1 MLKLKRSQ
9 ILRYGVAVL
18 AVAIALALKLL
29 LKPWVPVEES
39 PFLVFFVPVLFSAW
53 YGGISSGVLAT
64 IISAW
69 ATDCLVL
76 TPFKVLSENSL
87 SENLQMGL
95 FLLEGLL
102 ITALVTALQS
112 AKRRADLSKLEAQ
125 QHEKSLRNSEEGFR
139 LLIEGVKDYAICR
152 LDPKGYIVSWNEGA
166 QRIKGYR
173 AEEIIGQHCSRFYTP
188 EDIALGKPEQN
199 LAIAAADGRLEDEG
213 WRIRKDGSRLWAN
226 VVITSLRDDS
236 GYLQGFA
243 EITRDITER
252 QQVEEER
259 NQLLAREKATRAL
272 AEAATEM
279 VQRLQAITDV
289 AIAPLSLDDL
299 LHELLSR
306 IVEVLEGDTG
316 AILMVD
322 EDNQTL
328 VVQAAK
334 GLEKNAR
341 QQIRIPIGEG
351 FSGRVVLERQ
361 PIIIEQDAHT
371 KVYSPVLSEG
381 GIQSLIGVPLMLNDQ
396 AIGVIHVG
404 TLRPRHFTSDD
415 VQMLQLVAQRAALA
429 IERARLYEAERNAL
443 AHAQEAN
450 LVKDEFLAI
459 VSHEL
464 RTPMQS
470 ILGWAQMLR
479 SRKLNETTITK
490 ALDTLE
496 RNAKQ
501 QVKIID
507 DILDASR
514 IIRKDIRLH
523 IIQLNVTPIIEAAI
537 NSLTTATEAKAIQID
552 TVLDR
557 SVGFIS
563 ADPDRLQQIFGNLLS
578 NAIKFSS
585 EGSVIKV
592 RLERVGSFAQIV
604 ISDAGEGISA
614 DFLPYVFEAFRQA
627 DSSLTRAHGGLGLG
641 LTIVR
646 YLVELHGGKVYACS
660 DGEGKGAT
668 FTVQL
673 PIVKVEVRSEEKEM
687 SGEIEPLQ
695 AALQLARKKAKK
707 RYI

>member
-1 MLKLKRSQ
+1 MLKLRRSQ
-9 ILRYGVAVL
+9 ILRYGVAIL
-18 AVAIALALKLL
+18 AVAIALALKLQ

-39 PFLVFFVPVLFSAW
+39 PFLVFFVPVVFSAW
-53 YGGISSGVLAT
+53 YGGIGSGVLAT

-69 ATDCLVL
+69 TTDCLVL

-95 FLLEGLL
+95 FVLEGLL
-102 ITALVTALQS
+102 ISALVTALQS

-139 LLIEGVKDYAICR
+139 LLVEGVKDYAICR

-173 AEEIIGQHCSRFYTP
+173 PEEIIGQHCSRFYTP

-199 LAIAAADGRLEDEG
+199 LAIAADGRLEDEG

-236 GYLQGFA
+236 GYLKGFA
-243 EITRDITER
+243 EITRDITE
-252 QQVEEER
+252 QKQVEEEHK
-259 NQLLAREKATRAL
+259 QLLVREQATRAV
-272 AEAATEM
+272 AEAATDM

-289 AIAPLSLDDL
+289 AIAPLSLDEL

-322 EDNQTL
+322 EDNKTL

-334 GLEKNAR
+334 GIEENAR
-341 QQIRIPIGEG
+341 QQIRIPIGQG
-351 FSGRVVLERQ
+351 FSGRVALEQQ
-361 PIIIEQDAHT
+361 PMIIEQDAHT
-371 KVYSPVLSEG
+371 KVYSTVLSEE
-381 GIQSLIGVPLMLNDQ
+381 GIQSLIGVPLMLDDQ

-404 TLRPRHFTSDD
+404 TLSPRHFTSDD
-415 VQMLQLVAQRAALA
+415 VQMLQLVGERAALA

-450 LVKDEFLAI
+450 RVKDEFLAI

-479 SRKLNETTITK
+479 SRKLNETTIAK
-490 ALDTLE
+490 AIDTLE

-552 TVLDR
+552 AVLDH
-557 SVGFIS
+557 SVGFVS

-578 NAIKFSS
+578 NAIKFSC

-592 RLERVGSFAQIV
+592 RLERVGSFAQIA

-673 PIVKVEVRSEEKEM
+673 PIVKAEVRSEEKEM
-687 SGEIEPLQ
+687 SGEMEPSQ
-695 AALQLARKKAKK
+695 ATLPLTRKTATK